1 MTTITIEVPEE
12 LAARLEP
19 MRNQLVEVLELG
31 VTQFA
36 MPQTGLYGD
45 VVTFLAS
52 GPKPEEIVAY
62 HPSAAVQE
70 RVEQLLAKNRAG
82 LLSPVESSELD
93 EYQSLNYLVTRIK
106 AQARQTV
113 Q

>member
-31 VTQFA
+31 VTQFD

-45 VVTFLAS
+45 VVAFLAS
-52 GPKPEEIVAY
+52 GPKPEEIIAY
-62 HPSAAVQE
+62 HPSVVVQE
-70 RVEQLLAKNRAG
+70 RVEQLLAKNRTG

-93 EYQSLNYLVTRIK
+93 EYQSLNYLITRIK

-113 Q
+113 